1 MSRQKRKQTHA
12 VCHLDD
18 VCCVD
23 ILVFFC
29 VRDHWF
35 YFIHFFPYLPPV
47 IDIYIIYSFKHFI
60 TEKFVCDDDLLTG
73 KCINC
78 VMIIKFFTKQKCFF
92 FINSRIELR
101 HVNYQ
106 KNRNCLRPRHVN
118 SQILN
123 SVTVRF
129 LFLKNEVKSENPK
142 TP

>member
-73 KCINC
+73 KCIDC
-78 VMIIKFFTKQKCFF
+78 VMKIKFFTKQKCFF
-92 FINSRIELR
+92 HQF
-101 HVNYQ
+101 
-106 KNRNCLRPRHVN
+106 KNWIATCKKPKKKTGIASDRRHVN
-118 SQILN
+118 SQKLN

-129 LFLKNEVKSENPK
+129 LF
-142 TP
+142 

>member
-23 ILVFFC
+23 ILVFLCSRPLILF
-29 VRDHWF
+29 HS
-35 YFIHFFPYLPPV
+35 FFPYLPPV

-73 KCINC
+73 KCIDC
-78 VMIIKFFTKQKCFF
+78 VMKIKFFTKQKCFF
-92 FINSRIELR
+92 HQFKNWIATCKLPK
-101 HVNYQ
+101 
-106 KNRNCLRPRHVN
+106 KNRNCFRPRHVN
-118 SQILN
+118 SQKLN

-129 LFLKNEVKSENPK
+129 SFLKNEVKSENPK